1 MPRKSVLLIAAATA
15 LSSGVVAANI
25 ARSRAVG
32 PYQATVDF
40 DRAFTAAG
48 ASAEA
53 ASIKLDAERLRQIG
67 VKRIDLTR

>member
-1 MPRKSVLLIAAATA
+1 MPRKSVLLIAAAAA
-15 LSSGVVAANI
+15 LSSAVVAANI

-40 DRAFTAAG
+40 DQTFTAAG

-53 ASIKLDAERLRQIG
+53 ASAKLNTETLRQVG

>member
-1 MPRKSVLLIAAATA
+1 MPRKSVLLIAAAAA
-15 LSSGVVAANI
+15 LSSAVVAANI

-40 DRAFTAAG
+40 EQTFAAAG

-53 ASIKLDAERLRQIG
+53 ASTKVNAEALRQVG